1 MSICVIANP
10 MAAGGKAA
18 GAWRA
23 AYERVFGKGT
33 KPEIRLT
40 TRPRHAT
47 ELTRQ
52 AILDGFDTVLVVGGD
67 GTLNEVVNGFFD
79 DEGNLIGEETALAVV
94 PAGTGGDF
102 ARTLGMY
109 AAPPAHIIEH
119 SKSQF
124 VDVGR
129 LICDDGYQQSRRHFI
144 NISSF
149 GSSGAITEKVN
160 SSGKILGGKLTYLL
174 GTVLGLMTYKN
185 CRIHLKVDD
194 IYDRVVDANMVAVAN
209 ARYFGGS
216 MKIAPRAVL
225 NDGLFDVI
233 ILEDV
238 GLMDFLKHNPKVYK
252 GEHLGLEG
260 FSMVRGKKIE
270 ATAVDRRPCAIE
282 CDGELSGKLPVVY
295 EVVPQ
300 AIKVWAP
307 WDFAEENCI

>member
-10 MAAGGKAA
+10 RAGGGKAA
-18 GAWRA
+18 GTWRT
-23 AYERVFGKGT
+23 AYERIFGSRT
-33 KPEIRLT
+33 KPEVRLT
-40 TRPRHAT
+40 TRPGHAT
-47 ELTRQ
+47 ELTRE
-52 AILDGFDTVLVVGGD
+52 AISDGFDLVLVVGGD
-67 GTLNEVVNGFFD
+67 GTVNEAVNGFFNTD
-79 DEGNLIGEETALAVV
+79 GNLIGQETALGVV

-109 AAPPAHIIEH
+109 TAPPAHIVDH
-119 SKSQF
+119 SKSQW

-129 LICDDGYQQSRRHFI
+129 LICDDGYQQLRRHFI

-160 SSGKILGGKLTYLL
+160 SSGKIFGGKLTYLL

-194 IYDRVVDANMVAVAN
+194 IFDRVVDVNMIAVAN

-225 NDGLFDVI
+225 NDGLLDVI
-233 ILEDV
+233 ILEDA
-238 GLMDFLKHNPKVYK
+238 GLIDFLKHNPKVYR

-270 ATAVDRRPCAIE
+270 ATVVDGRSCGIE
-282 CDGELSGKLPVVY
+282 CDGELPGKLPVVY
-295 EVVPQ
+295 EVVPH
-300 AIKVWAP
+300 AIQVWAP